1 VSPRTN
7 SIRIGWWLLGDDA
20 VSAAFQPPKPPAVT
34 VRVDPKS
41 VREVGGRTFHVP
53 RNESLF
59 TIASERLPDRRR
71 LPVAGTEAAAVGDC
85 FSLNR
90 PARSCLRRSIK
101 ARVPPCAKS
110 CPCDNRQHCYDVSL
124 GRNVLG
130 HDLNECT
137 ACEVPR

>member
-71 LPVAGTEAAAVGDC
+71 LPVAGTEG
-85 FSLNR
+85 
-90 PARSCLRRSIK
+90 RRGWGLLLFE
-101 ARVPPCAKS
+101 PPCALLLEAVDKS
-110 CPCDNRQHCYDVSL
+110 QSPAMREEL
-124 GRNVLG
+124 PMR
-130 HDLNECT
+130 
-137 ACEVPR
+137 

>member
-90 PARSCLRRSIK
+90 PAPFCLRRSIK
-101 ARVPPCAKS
+101 APSRQARGAVHAVHANIVTT
-110 CPCDNRQHCYDVSL
+110 CPSA
-124 GRNVLG
+124 G
-130 HDLNECT
+130 T
-137 ACEVPR
+137 SSATI